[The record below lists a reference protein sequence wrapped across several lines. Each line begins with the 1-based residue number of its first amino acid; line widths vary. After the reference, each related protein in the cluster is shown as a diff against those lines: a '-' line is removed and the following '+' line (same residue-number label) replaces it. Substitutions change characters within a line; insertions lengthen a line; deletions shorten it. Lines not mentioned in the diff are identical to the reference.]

1 MSTAHRDVSTWRRE
15 VAAELARQ
23 KRSIAW
29 LSAECGYPHRSNL
42 WHCVSER
49 GARSPTADMMA
60 RVERVLGVKPALA
73 LCPTCGAVVDAVEG
87 RR

>member
-1 MSTAHRDVSTWRRE
+1 MSTAHRDVGTWRRE
-15 VAAELARQ
+15 VAAELEQR

-49 GARSPTADMMA
+49 GTRRPTADMMA

-73 LCPTCGAVVDAVEG
+73 RCPTCGTVVDAVEG

>member
-1 MSTAHRDVSTWRRE
+1 MSTPHRDASAWRRE
-15 VAAELARQ
+15 VNAELARQ

-49 GARSPTADMMA
+49 GSRSPTADMMA
-60 RVERVLGVKPALA
+60 RVERVLGVKPAQA
-73 LCPTCGAVVDAVEG
+73 RCPTCGAVVDAVEG